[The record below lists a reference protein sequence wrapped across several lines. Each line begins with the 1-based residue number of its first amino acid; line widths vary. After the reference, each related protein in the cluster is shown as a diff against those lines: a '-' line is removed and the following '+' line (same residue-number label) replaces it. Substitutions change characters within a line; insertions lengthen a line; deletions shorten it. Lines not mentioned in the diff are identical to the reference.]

1 MSDKSAAE
9 LEREAE
15 AARAR
20 VVDTA
25 DSIRDKMTPGQ
36 LFDEFTELFAGGDS
50 QMLRNLKAQM
60 RDNPLPLAVVGAGLA
75 WLMLGSGPSAA
86 STGYAAPRNPGQ
98 PEGASGSGVGGM
110 ISDAAG
116 SVTAAASGAADTIS
130 GMASSAS
137 ESVASSVAGAGSATS
152 DMAAR
157 ASRSAQELL
166 QNQPLAA
173 AAVGL
178 AVGTAIGVMLP
189 HTAVEDEQLGG
200 YREKLRDTA
209 EATLEEGLD
218 AAKEVAAEAYRTA
231 SDEAWRQ
238 ASGEGTLA
246 DKVSEVVRSAADK
259 ADEAVRE
266 RFSNSDPPP
275 QKT

>member
-1 MSDKSAAE
+1 
-9 LEREAE
+9 
-15 AARAR
+15 
-20 VVDTA
+20 
-25 DSIRDKMTPGQ
+25 
-36 LFDEFTELFAGGDS
+36 
-50 QMLRNLKAQM
+50 
-60 RDNPLPLAVVGAGLA
+60 
-75 WLMLGSGPSAA
+75 
-86 STGYAAPRNPGQ
+86 
-98 PEGASGSGVGGM
+98 M

-218 AAKEVAAEAYRTA
+218 AAKEVAAEA
-231 SDEAWRQ
+231 
-238 ASGEGTLA
+238 
-246 DKVSEVVRSAADK
+246 
-259 ADEAVRE
+259 
-266 RFSNSDPPP
+266 
-275 QKT
+275 